1 MDIIIASRLL
11 TASEVRRLNYCRLYL
26 QAVTLSD
33 ITTTNGL
40 TLNNSK
46 LHGCPSLQSSG
57 TRWVSI
63 NQDKP
68 SDREWRLWQKANLL
82 WANAQSTLHHPLM
95 SWILPIHEQRF
106 QHFAYQSQNTLWTRL
121 GDASTYEGHHIV
133 STRAGSAATLQ
144 RSFTNLPRHACP
156 VEVTLGDHNIWYQVF
171 TPSQLSITS
180 SIPRPMS
187 HASFESYISSLE
199 AWEAELLHH
208 TELFVDPNLLCL
220 EGQTRFRAVSDGSVF
235 PNVSASFGWI
245 LSTNEGERVTQNM
258 GPVRGYQIHSYRAEA
273 SGVLSVLRFL
283 LRIAEFTQ
291 MHEKW
296 NGVVATD
303 GQSLLDT
310 LEGVDNVRRRK
321 MENLST

>member
-1 MDIIIASRLL
+1 
-11 TASEVRRLNYCRLYL
+11 
-26 QAVTLSD
+26 
-33 ITTTNGL
+33 
-40 TLNNSK
+40 
-46 LHGCPSLQSSG
+46 
-57 TRWVSI
+57 
-63 NQDKP
+63 
-68 SDREWRLWQKANLL
+68 
-82 WANAQSTLHHPLM
+82 
-95 SWILPIHEQRF
+95 
-106 QHFAYQSQNTLWTRL
+106 
-121 GDASTYEGHHIV
+121 
-133 STRAGSAATLQ
+133 
-144 RSFTNLPRHACP
+144 
-156 VEVTLGDHNIWYQVF
+156 
-171 TPSQLSITS
+171 
-180 SIPRPMS
+180 MS
-187 HASFESYISSLE
+187 HASFESYISSLD

-220 EGQTRFRAVSDGSVF
+220 KGQTRFHAVSDGSVF

-245 LSTNEGERVTQNM
+245 LSTNEGERVAQNM
-258 GPVRGYQIHSYRAEA
+258 GPVRGYQLHSYRAEA